1 LPDEARQDPIFFQTG
16 GELPGRDGCRVPL
29 PWSGVSPPFGFSTG
43 DPWLPQ
49 PLTWVSQTASAQ
61 LGDPESTLEFYRRA
75 LALRRSLKDS
85 LPTAPE
91 WLEGFP
97 PDVLAFRRGPLT
109 CVTNFGDSPV
119 RITGEVS
126 LASGPL
132 DGDLLPGG
140 SAVWLR

>member
-1 LPDEARQDPIFFQTG
+1 VFL
-16 GELPGRDGCRVPL
+16 
-29 PWSGVSPPFGFSTG
+29 
-43 DPWLPQ
+43 
-49 PLTWVSQTASAQ
+49 
-61 LGDPESTLEFYRRA
+61 RRA

-85 LPTAPE
+85 LPPAPE
-91 WLEGFP
+91 WLDDFP
-97 PDVLAFRRGPLT
+97 TDVLAFRRGTLT

-140 SAVWLR
+140 TSVWLAQSLGARNRLM